1 MIRKSIGLLT
11 LSLVLLTSACK
22 KESAADKITDAD
34 MATIEAAKALEGK
47 FPIVKLDK
55 EVHDF
60 GTINEGDKVE
70 TEFIV
75 TNAGEVDLIISDAKG
90 SCGCTVPEPPK
101 EPIKP
106 GASAPIKVTFDSN
119 GKPGAQKKT
128 VTLTTNT
135 EKGYETFEI
144 KANVTPK
151 AGVSATTK

>member
-1 MIRKSIGLLT
+1 MIRKSIGLLA

-22 KESAADKITDAD
+22 KESAADKITSSD
-34 MATIEAAKALEGK
+34 MEAVAAAKALEGK

-60 GTINEGDKVE
+60 GTITEGDMVE
-70 TEFIV
+70 TEFVV

-101 EPIKP
+101 DPIKP
-106 GASAPIKVTFDSN
+106 GASAPIKVTFNSL